1 MIARHRSLDD
11 RLAPHGPWEVA
22 VGDIN
27 WTTEWLTSLLWVLR
41 TFVLVLIGFFLVG
54 WLLIKRTKWGRQFWR
69 ISGMYFRPYR
79 RAWLA
84 WRPVLTVALLLLLT
98 VAGVRL
104 DVVLSFSNNG
114 LFTALQE
121 KNAAAFWRFVII
133 FGVIAAISVLLAL
146 ISFFIAQ
153 AQIIHWRQWL
163 NQRMLGDWLT
173 GAAYHRGRFV
183 AAQIDNPD
191 QRIQQDVTSFAA
203 TGQGLAIGAVSSMVS
218 LVSFSLV
225 LWGLSGPLQLAGITI
240 PRGMVFLAYVYVI
253 IATVIAFKIGR
264 PLIRLN
270 FLNERYTASYR
281 YALVRLRENSEN
293 VAFYHAEQ
301 VEGAGL
307 LTRFGLVIANTW
319 AIVFRSL
326 KFQGFNLVVSQIAV
340 VFPMVI
346 QAPRYFG
353 GQITLGDVTQTATAF
368 GQVQGALSFFR
379 FAYDD
384 FAGYRAV
391 LDRLTGLLD
400 ANEQARELPTPVL
413 EDRPG
418 GLAIR
423 DFDVLRP
430 DGRPMLTGLDLEL
443 PPGASLLVRGP
454 SGTGKTSLLRSLAGL
469 WPYASGVIARP
480 LAGGTLFSAQQ
491 PYVPLG
497 TLRTALAYPAPGEIL
512 ADENARDV
520 LAAVNLSHLVD
531 HLDTE
536 TDWSRVL
543 SPGEQQR
550 LAFGRLLLAGP
561 TVAFLDETTSAMDEG
576 MEAAMYALVHE
587 RLPGTT
593 VVSVGHR
600 SSLTSI
606 HTDELEMSGDGRW
619 ELRRLVE
626 SSER

>member
-1 MIARHRSLDD
+1 M
-11 RLAPHGPWEVA
+11 
-22 VGDIN
+22 GDID
-27 WTTEWLTSLLWVLR
+27 WSTEWLTSLLWVLR
-41 TFVLVLIGFFLVG
+41 TFALVVIGFFLVG
-54 WLLIKRTKWGRQFWR
+54 WVLIRRTKWGRQFWR
-69 ISGMYFRPYR
+69 ITGMYFRPYR
-79 RAWLA
+79 RSWLA

-98 VAGVRL
+98 VAAVRL
-104 DVVLSFSNNG
+104 DVVLSYSNNG

-133 FGVIAAISVLLAL
+133 FGVIAAVNVVLVL
-146 ISFFIAQ
+146 ISFYIAQ

-173 GAAYHRGRFV
+173 GSAYHRGRFV

-191 QRIQQDVTSFAA
+191 QRIQQDVTSFAG
-203 TGQGLAIGAVSSMVS
+203 TGQDLALGAVSSMVT

-225 LWGLSGPLQLAGITI
+225 LWGLSGPLQVFGTTI
-240 PRGMVFLAYVYVI
+240 PRAMVFLAYIYVI

-270 FLNERYTASYR
+270 FLNEKYTASYR

-293 VAFYHAEQ
+293 VAFYHGEH
-301 VEGAGL
+301 VESVGL
-307 LTRFGLVIANTW
+307 LGRFGLVIGNTW

-326 KFQGFNLVVSQIAV
+326 KFQGFNLVVNQIAV
-340 VFPMVI
+340 VFPMII
-346 QAPRYFG
+346 QAPRYFA

-368 GQVQGALSFFR
+368 SQVQGALSFFR

-400 ANEQARELPTPVL
+400 ANEEARDLPTPVL
-413 EDRPG
+413 EDRPAG

-423 DFDVLRP
+423 DFDVRFP
-430 DGRPMLTGLDLEL
+430 DGRPMLTDLALDL

-469 WPYASGVIARP
+469 WPYASGTMARP
-480 LAGGTLFSAQQ
+480 LEGGTLFCAQQ

-497 TLRTALAYPAPGEIL
+497 TLRSALAYPVPGEML
-512 ADENARDV
+512 ADENGRDV
-520 LAAVNLSHLVD
+520 LTAVNLGHLVD

-550 LAFGRLLLAGP
+550 LAFGRLLLARP
-561 TVAFLDETTSAMDEG
+561 AVAFLDETTSAMDEG
-576 MEAAMYALVHE
+576 MEAAMYSLVHE
-587 RLPGTT
+587 RLPETT

-606 HTDELEMSGDGRW
+606 HTDELEMAGEGRW
-619 ELRRLVE
+619 ELRRLVD
-626 SSER
+626 STER